1 MLNAIAVMTS
11 GGDSPGMNAAAR
23 AVVSAVVRTALYEGV
38 KVFGINNGYKGML
51 ADDIVE
57 LQRRSVSDLI
67 QRGGTFLGTARCKE
81 FKTEEGRRKGLDNL
95 QKHGIEGLVIIG
107 GDGSLTGGSLLS
119 KMGGIP
125 IVGLPGTIDNDVW
138 GTDYTI
144 GCDTAANTAV
154 EAINKLRDTASA
166 HRRIMVVE
174 VMGHT
179 SGWLAMVSGIAS
191 GAEYII
197 VPEVKYNIDEMCEEI
212 VESYKSGRRYSII
225 VVAEG
230 ACSGVG
236 LKNVVEEKTG
246 IDTRVSI
253 LGHIQRGGSPTV
265 EDRMK
270 ASQLGEKAALAI
282 ISGVSNVVYGFDE
295 GKVVAINLFDS
306 VNNKKPLDPELVR
319 LASVLV

>member
-1 MLNAIAVMTS
+1 MLKSIAVMTS
-11 GGDSPGMNAAAR
+11 GGDSPGMNAAVR
-23 AVVSAVVRTALYEGV
+23 AVTRTALHQGV
-38 KVFGINNGYKGML
+38 KVWGIRGGYHGML
-51 ADDIVE
+51 DEDIFE
-57 LQRRSVSDLI
+57 MESKDVSDII
-67 QRGGTFLGTARCKE
+67 QRGGTFLGTARSKE
-81 FKTEEGRRKGLDNL
+81 FKTVEGRKKGLDNL

-119 KMGGIP
+119 KEGGIP

-154 EAINKLRDTASA
+154 DAINKLRDTASA

-179 SGWLAMVSGIAS
+179 SGWLAMISGIAS
-191 GAEYII
+191 GAEYIL
-197 VPEVKYNIDEMCEEI
+197 VPEVKYDINEICDEI
-212 VESYKSGRRYSII
+212 VESYQKGRRYTII
-225 VVAEG
+225 VIAEG
-230 ACSGVG
+230 AGSGVE
-236 LKNVVEEKTG
+236 LKNIVQEKTG

-253 LGHIQRGGSPTV
+253 LGHIQRGGSPSM
-265 EDRMK
+265 EDRIK
-270 ASQLGEKAALAI
+270 ASMLGERAALAL
-282 ISGVSNVVYGFDE
+282 ISGVSNVVFGFDE
-295 GKVVAINLFDS
+295 GKVVSINLFDS